1 MPGAREE
8 IYTIDST
15 MYYDYFYLYNLE
27 IIPNSLIIILNLYI
41 VPIELQNPFFIG
53 LPHAYF
59 CIAILCSHFSFT
71 ILGWKCY
78 DTSAPV
84 DDCSKENIILSWTP
98 GRTTVKSLVQLTIT
112 HHHSDQLLYFRLF
125 FKFVRYFR
133 SGQVRLGPFR

>member
-59 CIAILCSHFSFT
+59 CIAILCSHFSFYRVGNAT
-71 ILGWKCY
+71 TLRHRWTTARKKTLFCLGRRVALVSKAWCSSPSHIITRTSCSILAFFSNLCVILGL
-78 DTSAPV
+78 D
-84 DDCSKENIILSWTP
+84 
-98 GRTTVKSLVQLTIT
+98 
-112 HHHSDQLLYFRLF
+112 
-125 FKFVRYFR
+125 
-133 SGQVRLGPFR
+133 RLG